1 MSCFSDNMT
10 FDPKLCE
17 CIGICENALV
27 LDPEPCASH
36 MLDRQAFC
44 KRTGASGLQNHI
56 FCCRKK
62 NSYISL
68 FSKKL
73 TAILFWMLYSKK
85 AQSYCRCLCPICPL
99 SLLLRSQKKNPIS
112 DYWPTTSLR
121 ERGWFK
127 KVSQK
132 YRQAEKY
139 CYKQPVHIPSINR
152 IMNKAQ
158 KDPAVGH
165 QNSGNGV
172 EAPVKAAFIRSTLTS
187 RQRWL
192 EGYCL
197 VIWWVGWF
205 RDHVSHCCAS

>member
-1 MSCFSDNMT
+1 MWVCACAGSWT
-10 FDPKLCE
+10 LCLTH
-17 CIGICENALV
+17 A
-27 LDPEPCASH
+27 
-36 MLDRQAFC
+36 RQ
-44 KRTGASGLQNHI
+44 TSLLQKDWSLRPSKSY
-56 FCCRKK
+56 FLLQEK

-99 SLLLRSQKKNPIS
+99 SLLLQSQKKNPIS